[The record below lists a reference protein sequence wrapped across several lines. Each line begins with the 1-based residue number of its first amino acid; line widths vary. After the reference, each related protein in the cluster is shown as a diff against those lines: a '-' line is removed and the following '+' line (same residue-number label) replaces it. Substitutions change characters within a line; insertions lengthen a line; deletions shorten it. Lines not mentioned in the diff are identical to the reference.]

1 MKTLSI
7 AVAALAVLPA
17 AGAMAGDDCHVPR
30 GAWQPRDAAMQA
42 AAGLGWHVE
51 KVEAD
56 DGCWE
61 VKGRD
66 AQGRRIK
73 AKLDPATLEVVKLR
87 QRDGDHDRKRDTA
100 RRGPAASPAAP
111 PANPLFQGGV
121 APVVR
126 VN

>member
-1 MKTLSI
+1 MKYLLIS
-7 AVAALAVLPA
+7 AAALAALPVA
-17 AGAMAGDDCHVPR
+17 VALAGDDCRVPR
-30 GAWQPRDAAMQA
+30 GAWQPREAAMQA

-51 KVEAD
+51 KIEAD

-73 AKLDPATLEVVKLR
+73 AKLDPATLQVVKLR
-87 QRDGDHDRKRDTA
+87 HRDGEQDRKRD
-100 RRGPAASPAAP
+100 RGGATPVAPSAP
-111 PANPLFQGGV
+111 PANPLFQNGTP
-121 APVVR
+121 PVVR

>member
-1 MKTLSI
+1 MKFPLI
-7 AVAALAVLPA
+7 AIAALAALPA
-17 AGAMAGDDCHVPR
+17 TSALADDDCHAPR
-30 GAWQPRDAAMQA
+30 DAWQPREAAMRA
-42 AAGLGWHVE
+42 AAGHGWQVE
-51 KVEAD
+51 KIEPD

-87 QRDGDHDRKRDTA
+87 HRDGDHDR
-100 RRGPAASPAAP
+100 RRERAPAPAAAPAAP
-111 PANPLFQGGV
+111 AANPLFQNG
-121 APVVR
+121 APPVVR